1 MARCYNCM
9 QEIEDGTVYCPHCG
23 YQLEQKQKDL
33 YYLDVGTLLS
43 ERRYMIGV
51 PINAGGFGIVYKAWD
66 QTFGKMVAIKEFFP
80 SSIATRIPETNEV
93 RAYSPKNEAE
103 FEKGKKRFL
112 GEARKM
118 AKFNEHPNIV
128 DVYDFFE
135 ENDTVYMV
143 MEYMDGVTYKEY
155 IREQGGKVSLELA
168 TAVSLAVLDALKE
181 VHKAKIIHRD
191 INPNNIFICRSG
203 VVKLFDFGAARFEQ
217 TDMSTVLTPHYAPPE
232 QYRTKSKQGA
242 QTDIYAVGATMY
254 FALTGI
260 KPEESTDRQH
270 KDKLVPPMKLNNTIP
285 KSISN
290 AIIRA
295 MALKPELRFKNAA
308 DFQKALQ
315 SMNAVRDV
323 EEEIKRRRLYRFAQA
338 GVITVIFAAGAG
350 VCWQMYHKEQVKTTL
365 QKAELEVWLSADEDD
380 TEETVKERF
389 DAMLADFKEQYPQVE
404 LDVRVYPESEYE
416 DVLNQAA
423 KDGELPEVFDSTLL
437 DEAYFDELE
446 PLDTMYQ
453 MIENPLNYYMLF
465 GYEQLFP
472 EKKQMP
478 LCLQAAV
485 VYKRSDL
492 EAADTYAV
500 RPEDSFIYENLKQ
513 KDNESAAKGDQ
524 QELNAQDAL
533 NAFLEGTIA
542 EYDSDT
548 RDYQFIS
555 KQIPGRFEVT
565 VLENSVLWPD
575 HWWSVNAS
583 SSKEQKK
590 AAEWMIY
597 YMLSDRAQSILT
609 VQGGEGVPLSHKIG
623 TVFLDVYQGDL
634 EKIDDTLSAGTY
646 ADSEWMTEYRKA
658 GKNFKAEITK

>member
-1 MARCYNCM
+1 M
-9 QEIEDGTVYCPHCG
+9 
-23 YQLEQKQKDL
+23 K
-33 YYLDVGTLLS
+33 
-43 ERRYMIGV
+43 
-51 PINAGGFGIVYKAWD
+51 
-66 QTFGKMVAIKEFFP
+66 
-80 SSIATRIPETNEV
+80 
-93 RAYSPKNEAE
+93 
-103 FEKGKKRFL
+103 
-112 GEARKM
+112 
-118 AKFNEHPNIV
+118 
-128 DVYDFFE
+128 
-135 ENDTVYMV
+135 
-143 MEYMDGVTYKEY
+143 
-155 IREQGGKVSLELA
+155 
-168 TAVSLAVLDALKE
+168 
-181 VHKAKIIHRD
+181 
-191 INPNNIFICRSG
+191 
-203 VVKLFDFGAARFEQ
+203 
-217 TDMSTVLTPHYAPPE
+217 
-232 QYRTKSKQGA
+232 
-242 QTDIYAVGATMY
+242 TM
-254 FALTGI
+254 
-260 KPEESTDRQH
+260 
-270 KDKLVPPMKLNNTIP
+270 
-285 KSISN
+285 
-290 AIIRA
+290 
-295 MALKPELRFKNAA
+295 
-308 DFQKALQ
+308 
-315 SMNAVRDV
+315 
-323 EEEIKRRRLYRFAQA
+323 
-338 GVITVIFAAGAG
+338 
-350 VCWQMYHKEQVKTTL
+350 L

-465 GYEQLFP
+465 EYEQLFP

-575 HWWSVNAS
+575 H
-583 SSKEQKK
+583 
-590 AAEWMIY
+590 
-597 YMLSDRAQSILT
+597 
-609 VQGGEGVPLSHKIG
+609 
-623 TVFLDVYQGDL
+623 
-634 EKIDDTLSAGTY
+634 
-646 ADSEWMTEYRKA
+646 
-658 GKNFKAEITK
+658 